1 VIFAT
6 LNNFSK
12 KITCLPCI
20 FTVTI
25 QILLY
30 NRTLINIEVSKLTLI
45 PVILCGGAGTRLWPL
60 SREHFPKQLLSLVDD
75 LSLLQN
81 TARRLQNYAGAEP
94 PVLVCN
100 ENHRFLVAEQ
110 LREVSVAA
118 DTIILEPVGRNT
130 APAVALAALQA
141 ENKDKESIIVVLC
154 SDHVIPDQAAFES
167 ALGLAV
173 DLASEDKLVTFGITP
188 TSPET
193 GYGYIKAGKKIR
205 GGMHVDEFVEKP
217 DSATAEQYLASGNY
231 YWNSGMF
238 VFKASLYLAELKRQR
253 PDIEA
258 SVRQA
263 FAAMKTDA
271 DFSRPD
277 AEVFSSCPADSI
289 DYAVMEGTESAAM
302 VPLDAGWSDIGSWD
316 MLWQISDKDDDQNTL
331 VGDVLIDGVK
341 SSYIRA
347 EHRLVSVIGLDNVVV
362 VETADAVMIASKS
375 HSQNVKNI
383 VSRLKSC
390 EREERITHRKVH
402 RPWGYYESLDA
413 GPRFQVKRICVKPGA
428 SLSLQ
433 KHHHRAEHWT
443 VVTGTAQVTRNDEV
457 FQLSEN
463 ESTYIP
469 LGAIHRLEN
478 PGKIPLEIIE
488 VQSGHYLGEDDI
500 IRFDDHYG
508 R

>member
-1 VIFAT
+1 LTIF
-6 LNNFSK
+6 
-12 KITCLPCI
+12 
-20 FTVTI
+20 
-25 QILLY
+25 
-30 NRTLINIEVSKLTLI
+30 

-81 TARRLQNYAGAEP
+81 TAKRIEHYAGAERP
-94 PVLVCN
+94 ILVCN
-100 ENHRFLVAEQ
+100 ESHRFLVAEQ
-110 LREVSVAA
+110 LREVSIVA

-141 ENKDKESIIVVLC
+141 AQKDAESIIVVLC
-154 SDHVIPDQAAFES
+154 SDHVIADQAAFES
-167 ALGLAV
+167 ALGFAI
-173 DLASEDKLVTFGITP
+173 DLAAEDKLVTFGIKP

-193 GYGYIKAGKKIR
+193 GYGYIKAGQAIK
-205 GGMHVDEFVEKP
+205 GGNHVDEFVEKP
-217 DSATAEQYLASGNY
+217 DSATAEHYVASGNY

-238 VFKASLYLAELKRQR
+238 VFKASRYLAELKRQR

-258 SVRQA
+258 AVRQA
-263 FAAMKTDA
+263 FSVMKTDA

-277 AEVFSSCPADSI
+277 AEIFTHCPADSI
-289 DYAVMEGTESAAM
+289 DYAVMEGTESAAI

-316 MLWQISDKDDDQNTL
+316 ALWQISDKDSNQNTL
-331 VGDVLIDGVK
+331 VGDVLIDEVNA
-341 SSYIRA
+341 SYIRA
-347 EHRLVSVIGLDNVVV
+347 EHRLVSVIGLDNIVV

-383 VSRLKSC
+383 VSSLKSC
-390 EREERITHRKVH
+390 GREERISHRKVH
-402 RPWGYYESLDA
+402 RPWGYYESVDA
-413 GPRFQVKRICVKPGA
+413 AERFQVKRICVKPGA
-428 SLSLQ
+428 RLSLQ
-433 KHHHRAEHWT
+433 KHQHRAEHWT
-443 VVTGTAQVTRNDEV
+443 VVTGTALVTRDDEV

-488 VQSGHYLGEDDI
+488 VQSGDYLGEDDI
-500 IRFDDHYG
+500 IRFEDNYG